1 MYIDMLGNMRK
12 RHLIISLPPDLSI
25 EVQEAAEE
33 DGQRISA
40 WLADAAR
47 RRLKARGL
55 RQVVAEWEA
64 IHGPF
69 TEEELA
75 AARKKL
81 GK

>member
-1 MYIDMLGNMRK
+1 MARGCCA
-12 RHLIISLPPDLSI
+12 PP
-25 EVQEAAEE
+25 A
-33 DGQRISA
+33 
-40 WLADAAR
+40 
-47 RRLKARGL
+47 KARGL

-69 TEEELA
+69 TEDELA